1 MKKKVMKMP
10 KETWGDIIE
19 KALKKEHPMYLYDL
33 YTKVRKLVVNKPGV
47 DTWRLEHTV
56 RSVLGS
62 DPRFK
67 RVGQGQWDLSGKS
80 KPKPSKS
87 AKLKGR
93 MSIVFDFI
101 K

>member
-1 MKKKVMKMP
+1 MP
-10 KETWGDIIE
+10 KETWGDLIE
-19 KALKKEHPMYLYDL
+19 KVMKKEHPLYLYDL
-33 YTKVRKLVVNKPGV
+33 YGKVKRLAVAKKGF

-67 RVGQGQWDLSGKS
+67 RVGQGEWDLSGKS
-80 KPKPSKS
+80 KPKTSKS
-87 AKLKGR
+87 AKPKGR